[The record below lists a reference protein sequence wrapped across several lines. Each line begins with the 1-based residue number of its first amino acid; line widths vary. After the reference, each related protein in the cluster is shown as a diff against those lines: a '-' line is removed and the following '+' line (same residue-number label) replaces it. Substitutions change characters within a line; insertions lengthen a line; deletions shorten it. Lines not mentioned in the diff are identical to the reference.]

1 MMKVLQRNNM
11 QSLFIVKNKR
21 RKNGPRYLNPAGL
34 PCCVLLVFDE
44 LMDDELTPWQPANTC
59 HIHHVSKCISNF
71 PNQSLDKE
79 VICPFRAKNKCM
91 P

>member
-1 MMKVLQRNNM
+1 MMKVLQRNM

-59 HIHHVSKCISNF
+59 HIHHVSKCISNLTKALTRKLF
-71 PNQSLDKE
+71 VHSVQKIN
-79 VICPFRAKNKCM
+79 V
-91 P
+91 